1 MTHFWY
7 LICAGQEIDE
17 TTRFFCVGVSQ
28 SQQGIRDFLFL
39 TAFAES
45 HNYFFAKDCVAVSYY
60 VMKCVK
66 SLTLDGEKP
75 GFVTNKIQMV
85 KARDL
90 VRAIKASEAL
100 PLSRA
105 QLANF
110 NHQAHFLSLNY
121 RIFSNLNRR
130 SHSPA

>member
-7 LICAGQEIDE
+7 LICAGREIDE
-17 TTRFFCVGVSQ
+17 TTKFFRVGVST
-28 SQQGIRDFLFL
+28 SQQGDRDFLFL

-45 HNYFFAKDCVAVSYY
+45 HDYFFYKDSAAVSDF
-60 VMKCVK
+60 VMKCIK
-66 SLTLDGEKP
+66 SLTLDGGKP
-75 GFVTNKIQMV
+75 DFVSNKIQLV

-100 PLSRA
+100 PLSQA
-105 QLANF
+105 QLSNF

-121 RIFSNLNRR
+121 RFFSNLNRR
-130 SHSPA
+130 STSPA

>member
-1 MTHFWY
+1 MTHYWY

-17 TTRFFCVGVSQ
+17 TTKFFRVGVTQ
-28 SQQGIRDFLFL
+28 SHQGDRDFLFL

-45 HNYFFAKDCVAVSYY
+45 HNYFFHMDSLAVSDY

-66 SLTLDGEKP
+66 SLTLDGGKP
-75 GFVTNKIQMV
+75 DFVTNKIQVV

-100 PLSRA
+100 PLSQA

-110 NHQAHFLSLNY
+110 NHEAHFLSLNY